1 MVVTGKSMFELSKKL
16 LGLEGST
23 VRLSMQRVADNSTYS
38 VTIVRKEMIRKSGAC
53 SGREH

>member
-1 MVVTGKSMFELSKKL
+1 MFELSKKL

-23 VRLSMQRVADNSTYS
+23 VSLSMQRVADNSTYS
-38 VTIVRKEMIRKSGAC
+38 VTIVRKEMIRQSGAC